1 MVYKIEIQRPDKWEF
16 MKKMD
21 GKDVEYKDKKEA
33 LNFILAVKDCFCY
46 KIELKEEQNDKRDI
60 LIFQHSIEGCL
71 RLNDTHDNK
80 KYFEIINRGE

>member
-46 KIELKEEQNDKRDI
+46 KIELKEE
-60 LIFQHSIEGCL
+60 
-71 RLNDTHDNK
+71 
-80 KYFEIINRGE
+80 